1 MKKFSFILLLFFG
14 LLSLSSFSQG
24 KEKDFT
30 INGHING
37 LGNDSVIVY
46 KKFNGKDNKP
56 EVIVVMANNDRFTIK
71 GKINS
76 TKSTSINLGGL
87 KSQKSF
93 PFYLEPGIIKVS
105 GQMDE
110 LSNVEITGTITNDE
124 NTVVRN
130 FTDPIYKRAVEMR
143 EPLKNL
149 SEESVEYKRISKSM
163 EEKRDSV
170 DAYKIEFVKKH
181 PNSFLSASIL
191 YVRQNRL
198 PIEELEALYNT
209 LPKQVQESDM
219 GITVG
224 KTIAA
229 RKFVAV
235 GNYAPDF
242 TSKDTSGN
250 PVKLS
255 DFKGKYVLLE
265 FWAQWCVPCRAEHPN
280 LVALYE
286 KYKDKGFTILQY
298 STDVLSAADKWKAA
312 IVKDKLTWA
321 QASELNGE
329 EKISK
334 MYGVQP
340 IPDGFLIGPDGK
352 ILARGLRGKDLED
365 KLIEV
370 LAQK

>member
-1 MKKFSFILLLFFG
+1 MKKFSFILFLFFG

-30 INGHING
+30 INGTIKG

-235 GNYAPDF
+235 GNYAPDC
-242 TSKDTSGN
+242 TSRVTSGN

>member
-1 MKKFSFILLLFFG
+1 MKKFSFILFLFFG

-30 INGHING
+30 INGTIKG

-56 EVIVVMANNDRFTIK
+56 EVRVGMANNDRFTIK

-163 EEKRDSV
+163 EEKRETNTS
-170 DAYKIEFVKKH
+170 AEQLFPYSHSKKIF
-181 PNSFLSASIL
+181 PLLN
-191 YVRQNRL
+191 
-198 PIEELEALYNT
+198 
-209 LPKQVQESDM
+209 
-219 GITVG
+219 
-224 KTIAA
+224 
-229 RKFVAV
+229 KFQ
-235 GNYAPDF
+235 D
-242 TSKDTSGN
+242 
-250 PVKLS
+250 
-255 DFKGKYVLLE
+255 
-265 FWAQWCVPCRAEHPN
+265 
-280 LVALYE
+280 
-286 KYKDKGFTILQY
+286 
-298 STDVLSAADKWKAA
+298 
-312 IVKDKLTWA
+312 
-321 QASELNGE
+321 
-329 EKISK
+329 
-334 MYGVQP
+334 
-340 IPDGFLIGPDGK
+340 
-352 ILARGLRGKDLED
+352 
-365 KLIEV
+365 
-370 LAQK
+370 